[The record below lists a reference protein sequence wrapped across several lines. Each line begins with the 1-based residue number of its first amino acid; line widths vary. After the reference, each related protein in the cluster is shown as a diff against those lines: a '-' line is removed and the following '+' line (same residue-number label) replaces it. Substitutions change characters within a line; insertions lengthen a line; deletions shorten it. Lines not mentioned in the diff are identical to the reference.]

1 MIEEPGNRQNSR
13 STFGSRL
20 HKGYRHRARDR
31 QGPLSPG
38 SSESGKPVV
47 VVDQPQDDLAY
58 TVWRRMFRASSKMSV
73 SFMRGSTGNRHA
85 SGIRVSEGGFVG
97 APFAASSG
105 VSSVSGIWQSPST
118 RRNGCRRQRRQASGW
133 KPPQV

>member
-1 MIEEPGNRQNSR
+1 MIEEPGNR

-47 VVDQPQDDLAY
+47 VVDQPQDDLA
-58 TVWRRMFRASSKMSV
+58 VHRMAEDVSRELQDECVVHARINGQPPCQRDSRERRRLRRRTFRC
-73 SFMRGSTGNRHA
+73 FIRGIERQRDLAESLNA
-85 SGIRVSEGGFVG
+85 EKRVP
-97 APFAASSG
+97 ATA
-105 VSSVSGIWQSPST
+105 SPSEWLKT
-118 RRNGCRRQRRQASGW
+118 AAG
-133 KPPQV
+133 